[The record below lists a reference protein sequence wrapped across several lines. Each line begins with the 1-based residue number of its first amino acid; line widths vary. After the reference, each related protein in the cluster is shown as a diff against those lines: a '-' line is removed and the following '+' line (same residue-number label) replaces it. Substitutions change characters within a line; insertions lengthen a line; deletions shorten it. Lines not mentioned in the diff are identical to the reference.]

1 MDTKNPHLPMG
12 YSPVPPGK
20 LANVVTCLEML
31 EPPPTRPAPAG
42 SLTVERW
49 HSPSVEDYR
58 DLFRRVGEDWMWVSR
73 LLMAKEELAAI
84 LGDPGVEVYTLTD
97 GRERLGLLELD
108 FRKEGECELAFFGL
122 VPEAIGGG
130 SGRLLMNTAIG
141 RAWEKPIS
149 RFWVHTCNFDSPA
162 ALPFYQR
169 SGFKPYAV
177 MVEVSDDP
185 RLTGEMRRDAA
196 SHVPLIEVP

>member
-1 MDTKNPHLPMG
+1 MDTENSPLPMG

-20 LANVVTCLEML
+20 LANIVTCLEMRDR
-31 EPPPTRPAPAG
+31 PTTRPAPESA
-42 SLTVERW
+42 LTVERW
-49 HSPSVEDYR
+49 RNPSVDNYR

-73 LLMAKEELAAI
+73 LVMPEEKLEAI
-84 LGDPGVEVYTLTD
+84 LQDPLVEVYTLTD
-97 GRERLGLLELD
+97 GRQKLGLLELD
-108 FRKEGECELAFFGL
+108 FRVEGECELAFFGL

-130 SGRLLMNTAIG
+130 AGRLMMNTAIE
-141 RAWEKPIS
+141 RAWSGPIS